1 MKTII
6 IRSVSIFAIPFGLT
20 MLSAAFIPGAYA
32 QSQEFPNTNTQQQSN
47 FSSSACNS
55 VPPARPTGG
64 ATSTRLQVLQ
74 QCYKNTPKGTI
85 QSATGVCDLP
95 PARPTGGATVTRL
108 QVLQECYRKMS
119 QGSK

>member
-6 IRSVSIFAIPFGLT
+6 IRSVSIFAIPFGLAV
-20 MLSAAFIPGAYA
+20 LSNAFSSSVYA
-32 QSQEFPNTNTQQQSN
+32 QSQEFPNTNTQQQNSFSN
-47 FSSSACNS
+47 SACNS

-74 QCYKNTPKGTI
+74 QCYKNTPRGTI
-85 QSATGVCDLP
+85 QSTAGVCDLP
-95 PARPTGGATVTRL
+95 PARPTGGATLRRL
-108 QVLQECYRKMS
+108 EALQECYRKMS

>member
-32 QSQEFPNTNTQQQSN
+32 QSQELPNTQQQSS

-119 QGSK
+119 QRSK

>member
-6 IRSVSIFAIPFGLT
+6 IRSVSIFAISFGLT
-20 MLSAAFIPGAYA
+20 MFSAAFIPGAYA

-55 VPPARPTGG
+55 VPPARPTGA
-64 ATSTRLQVLQ
+64 ATLRRLE
-74 QCYKNTPKGTI
+74 
-85 QSATGVCDLP
+85 A
-95 PARPTGGATVTRL
+95 
-108 QVLQECYRKMS
+108 LQECYRKML